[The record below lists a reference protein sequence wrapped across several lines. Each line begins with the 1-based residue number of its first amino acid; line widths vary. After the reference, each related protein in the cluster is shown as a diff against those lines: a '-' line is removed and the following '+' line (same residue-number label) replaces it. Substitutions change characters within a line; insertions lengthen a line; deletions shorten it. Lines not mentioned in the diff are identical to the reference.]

1 MIAALVLA
9 AALAGA
15 PPAHGITSQLVC
27 EVKPGV
33 VHVVDDGP
41 TGVRPPRSWTVTV
54 STPLKPD
61 DLLAYGDALIGK
73 AEPTPFEWAKPANF
87 VGVARTRKGKK
98 EWTAMYSVLLSS
110 PGEALIRTDYMLA
123 VRRQPTDELYAL
135 TAEGS
140 CHEILSIPRQ
150 GTS

>member
-1 MIAALVLA
+1 MIGPLLLA
-9 AALAGA
+9 AASAAAA
-15 PPAHGITSQLVC
+15 PDKGIGSQLVC

-33 VHVVDDGP
+33 LHVVEDGP
-41 TGVRPPRSWTVTV
+41 TRVRPPQSWTVTV

-61 DLLAYGDALIGK
+61 DLVTYQDALIGN
-73 AEPTPFEWAKPANF
+73 AEPTRFEWAKPGNF
-87 VGVARTRKGKK
+87 VGMARTRKGKK

-123 VRRQPTDELYAL
+123 VSRHPRDELYAL

-150 GTS
+150 ATS